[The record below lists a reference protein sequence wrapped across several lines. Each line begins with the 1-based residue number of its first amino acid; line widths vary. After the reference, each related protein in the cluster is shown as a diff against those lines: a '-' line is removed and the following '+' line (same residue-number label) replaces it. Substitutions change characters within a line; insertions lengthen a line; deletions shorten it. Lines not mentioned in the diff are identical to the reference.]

1 MFLYFRPPETMK
13 LLMGLQSK
21 ESNDHS
27 DLDFE
32 ENFQQKE
39 EKIKALIQELKEKT

>member
-1 MFLYFRPPETMK
+1 MFLYFKPPETTK
-13 LLMGLQSK
+13 LLMRLQSK
-21 ESNDHS
+21 ESDDHS

-39 EKIKALIQELKEKT
+39 EKIEALIQELKEKK